1 MLSENEKGGKKR
13 SAHCVDNS
21 QFNSSPPKKK
31 NLSLDPSLSPVLQV
45 KAIFNMNIVIV
56 WCEHKKEKKIALL

>member
-21 QFNSSPPKKK
+21 QFNSPPPKKK
-31 NLSLDPSLSPVLQV
+31 SIIGPFLKSRAASKSH
-45 KAIFNMNIVIV
+45 F
-56 WCEHKKEKKIALL
+56 